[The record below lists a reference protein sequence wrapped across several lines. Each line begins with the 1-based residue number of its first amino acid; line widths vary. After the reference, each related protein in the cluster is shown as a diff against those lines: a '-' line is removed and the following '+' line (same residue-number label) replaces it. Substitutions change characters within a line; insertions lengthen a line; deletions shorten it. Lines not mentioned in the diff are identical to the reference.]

1 MLDKIYFNLM
11 NLDMLIQYDYPN
23 VQSTGGSPTINR
35 QTSLQSTFSE
45 ISPRTRARV
54 SVFLLNN
61 DHPLI

>member
-1 MLDKIYFNLM
+1 M